1 MPSHV
6 GAAAAMEIPHGD
18 HEDDQGCLP
27 PVSADIVHRVNTTE
41 SWKHFLR
48 ELLLLTRT
56 LQSKTLALYHSE
68 QNINIANARIV

>member
-1 MPSHV
+1 MPSDV

-41 SWKHFLR
+41 S
-48 ELLLLTRT
+48 
-56 LQSKTLALYHSE
+56 
-68 QNINIANARIV
+68 